1 MKKVLLRIA
10 LFAAI
15 GFGSVIHG
23 RADSAAKTPVV
34 LELFT
39 SEGCSSCPPA
49 DRLLQSLDEQQPF
62 AGAQVVV
69 LSEHVDYW
77 NGDGWTDPFSAAQ
90 FTDRQRWYAD
100 QFRLDSVYTPQVVVD
115 GERESVGG
123 NFGAIKRAV
132 EAALRSPKVSL
143 ALADVSDQGKK
154 IKFRLDTGDVPKSD
168 GPATVYVALAEDK
181 AQSHVGAGENRGRAL
196 THVAVVRT
204 LSIAG
209 KAKPGAGF
217 TKELELAKPS
227 SVSASHYRIVAFL
240 QCEKSHRIIG
250 AAELK
255 I

>member
-39 SEGCSSCPPA
+39 SEGCSSFPPA

-115 GERESVGG
+115 GERE
-123 NFGAIKRAV
+123 
-132 EAALRSPKVSL
+132 
-143 ALADVSDQGKK
+143 
-154 IKFRLDTGDVPKSD
+154 
-168 GPATVYVALAEDK
+168 
-181 AQSHVGAGENRGRAL
+181 
-196 THVAVVRT
+196 
-204 LSIAG
+204 
-209 KAKPGAGF
+209 
-217 TKELELAKPS
+217 
-227 SVSASHYRIVAFL
+227 
-240 QCEKSHRIIG
+240 
-250 AAELK
+250 
-255 I
+255 